1 MVAFTCL
8 TTRAIHIEVAHSI
21 STDSFICALKRFI
34 ARRGK
39 PRYIFSDNGTNFRG
53 ADRVLRSS
61 LEEWNQN
68 QIREFTL
75 EKGIEWTFNPPGAS
89 HVGGAWERMI
99 RSVRRILGALLKTQT
114 PNNETFSTL
123 ITEVEGI
130 LNSRPLVPIVVD
142 PLSEE
147 PLTANHLLLLR
158 GNCYLP
164 PGLIDS
170 RDCYAKQRWKQIQ
183 YLSNQFWKRWA
194 KEFLPNLNLRQKWFR
209 EQANAKVGDI
219 VLLVDDMQHR
229 SKWLLGRIVDV
240 YPDSKGRVRTVLV
253 RTKNGTYKRPIAK
266 LCNIG
271 DLADSNSQSLD
282 SKNLRSNI

>member
-1 MVAFTCL
+1 M
-8 TTRAIHIEVAHSI
+8 
-21 STDSFICALKRFI
+21 
-34 ARRGK
+34 
-39 PRYIFSDNGTNFRG
+39 
-53 ADRVLRSS
+53 
-61 LEEWNQN
+61 
-68 QIREFTL
+68 
-75 EKGIEWTFNPPGAS
+75 
-89 HVGGAWERMI
+89 
-99 RSVRRILGALLKTQT
+99 
-114 PNNETFSTL
+114 
-123 ITEVEGI
+123 
-130 LNSRPLVPIVVD
+130 PIVVD

-158 GNCYLP
+158 GNGYLP
-164 PGLIDS
+164 PGLVDS

-183 YLSNQFWKRWA
+183 YLSNQFWKRWV